1 LTTGQNGII
10 IHTSQQG
17 VDMQALINLAIVMM
31 PIGVMG
37 LALLI
42 MGEF

>member
-1 LTTGQNGII
+1 VQATTTTNQLVTRRN
-10 IHTSQQG
+10 TK
-17 VDMQALINLAIVMM
+17 MQALINLAIVMM
-31 PIGVMG
+31 PIGIMG

>member
-1 LTTGQNGII
+1 MVNP
-10 IHTSQQG
+10 
-17 VDMQALINLAIVMM
+17 ALINLAIVMM
-31 PIGVMG
+31 PVIVMG